1 MVTPLL
7 GDSRFFG
14 EHHGNLVSDR
24 VHAPAGNALQP
35 GLICKQFDLRLAH
48 RTNQDVQSV
57 FRNFQRFPSRI
68 RPPSVV
74 QTGTLPKARDF
85 R

>member
-14 EHHGNLVSDR
+14 EHHGNLVPDR
-24 VHAPAGNALQP
+24 VHASAGNALKS
-35 GLICKQFDLRLAH
+35 GLICKQLDLRLAH
-48 RTNQDVQSV
+48 GTYQDVQSV
-57 FRNFQRFPSRI
+57 FRNFQRLPSGI
-68 RPPSVV
+68 RPPSVL